1 MTLLNTINV
10 GGTDFGLLNST
21 AIGACSTPAGNEVKE
36 CTFADSFEL
45 QAGVVVTV
53 TFTYANTY
61 GNGSTTYPK
70 LSVNGTS
77 YPIKY
82 ATNAYAGAG
91 AWVNGQT
98 VPFMF
103 DGTGFILVA
112 NLMQTSVI
120 SSANTT
126 VNGAPLYNGAN
137 IKVMFTSALAGT
149 DTSTALVLNYNGSN
163 IAVKVPVNGALAD
176 YTAKAVDES
185 GTTAYYFCQA
195 YTTLELLFDGTYF
208 VITNNP
214 VVISNSDYT
223 IYADGLKRV
232 DSVNSNDKN
241 MVTSNAVYK
250 SNPAILLQTSNNTG
264 EIRYIKMTNML
275 PMGDYRGVDNVY
287 LIQSRGGEVLIL
299 GVGHTDLYTSSQ
311 KPLCKRLLNI
321 YSKINGIAYK
331 DDALYIKINILAHEI
346 IVTRLCGNWNNS
358 NLVTTTIVTEDEYNQ
373 AIPVTID
380 S

>member
-1 MTLLNTINV
+1 MTLLNTVNV

-45 QAGVVVTV
+45 KAGVVVTV

-91 AWVNGQT
+91 AWINGQT

-163 IAVKVPVNGALAD
+163 ITVKVPVNGALAD
-176 YTAKAVDES
+176 YVAKAVDES

-223 IYADGLKRV
+223 IYADGTKRV
-232 DSVNSNDKN
+232 DVVEKNNKN
-241 MVTSNAVYK
+241 MVTSNATYRANEGEKLFTIRLQGWDSNNQPYDVLTVSRAGYKIANNVYVIL
-250 SNPAILLQTSNNTG
+250 AILEPTTSMPAPSSILNL
-264 EIRYIKMTNML
+264 IKVDDISGIQSATL
-275 PMGDYRGVDNVY
+275 YARGRGVSQLPIPQISGDKFFM
-287 LIQSRGGEVLIL
+287 R
-299 GVGHTDLYTSSQ
+299 TDS
-311 KPLCKRLLNI
+311 
-321 YSKINGIAYK
+321 
-331 DDALYIKINILAHEI
+331 
-346 IVTRLCGNWNNS
+346 GNWLPS
-358 NLVTTTIVTEDEYNQ
+358 SWQDSYIV
-373 AIPVTID
+373 ASFIVKL
-380 S
+380 

>member
-1 MTLLNTINV
+1 MTLLNTVNV

-45 QAGVVVTV
+45 KAGVVVTV

-149 DTSTALVLNYNGSN
+149 DTSTALVLSYNGSN
-163 IAVKVPVNGALAD
+163 ITVKVPVNGALTD
-176 YTAKAVDES
+176 YVAKAVDES

-223 IYADGLKRV
+223 IYADGSKAYKTGYAI
-232 DSVNSNDKN
+232 DNSKFLTGIDFNNFIGIADAV
-241 MVTSNAVYK
+241 VTYAILGHSSNLNAPTTQNGFLTVYNSTTRDRITQTYK
-250 SNPAILLQTSNNTG
+250 SNQTY
-264 EIRYIKMTNML
+264 YIWERVY
-275 PMGDYRGVDNVY
+275 DIGVW
-287 LIQSRGGEVLIL
+287 
-299 GVGHTDLYTSSQ
+299 
-311 KPLCKRLLNI
+311 
-321 YSKINGIAYK
+321 
-331 DDALYIKINILAHEI
+331 
-346 IVTRLCGNWNNS
+346 GNWA
-358 NLVTTTIVTEDEYNQ
+358 LVTFN
-373 AIPVTID
+373 
-380 S
+380 